1 MEKLVKK
8 LEFDGYVAIEKYF
21 SDSDLE
27 GFQSA
32 LEAVASCEDAD
43 LYNDRSG
50 NLRRLE
56 QFTKKSSFFS
66 ELDERVRELLK
77 DMTGSEY
84 FLFKDKI
91 NFKPPGGEGFHAH
104 YDGVFRF
111 DDGAS
116 MRDGWYEY
124 SDAFIN
130 VLIAIDD
137 FTIENGALEVA
148 KVHDGSFDELLQ
160 NTKQDG
166 SPDLLDEVVAKCE
179 FTPVLVEKGGVVIF
193 SNLCPHQSGPN
204 KSSAPRGSIYFSYNE
219 KSDGDNYERYFKDK
233 KKSSNRFKALTGEIK

>member
-1 MEKLVKK
+1 MEHLRKK
-8 LEFDGYVAIEKYF
+8 LNSKGYLILDQYFPEADLNGFDP
-21 SDSDLE
+21 
-27 GFQSA
+27 A
-32 LEAVASCEDAD
+32 LEKVVSSNDVEI
-43 LYNDRSG
+43 YNDRSG

-84 FLFKDKI
+84 CLFKDKI

-111 DDGAS
+111 DDGGI

-124 SDAFIN
+124 SDTFLN

-148 KVHDGSFDELLQ
+148 RIHKGSFEELLQ

-166 SPDLLDEVVAKCE
+166 SPDLLDDVVAKCE
-179 FTPVLVEKGGVVIF
+179 FIPVLVKRGGVVIF
-193 SNLCPHQSGPN
+193 SNLCPHQSAPN
-204 KSSAPRGSIYFSYNE
+204 KSSSPRGSIYLTYNE
-219 KSDGDNYERYFKDK
+219 KSDGDNYEQYFKDK
-233 KKSSNRFKALTGEIK
+233 KKSSNPFKALTGETR

>member
-27 GFQSA
+27 GFQPA
-32 LEAVASCEDAD
+32 LEAMTSCEDAD

-77 DMTGSEY
+77 DITGSEY

-104 YDGVFRF
+104 YDGIFRF
-111 DDGAS
+111 YDGAI

-148 KVHDGSFDELLQ
+148 KVHDGSFDELLK

-166 SPDLLDEVVAKCE
+166 SPDLIDDVVAKCE
-179 FTPVLVEKGGVVIF
+179 FTPVLVKKGG
-193 SNLCPHQSGPN
+193 L
-204 KSSAPRGSIYFSYNE
+204 
-219 KSDGDNYERYFKDK
+219 
-233 KKSSNRFKALTGEIK
+233 